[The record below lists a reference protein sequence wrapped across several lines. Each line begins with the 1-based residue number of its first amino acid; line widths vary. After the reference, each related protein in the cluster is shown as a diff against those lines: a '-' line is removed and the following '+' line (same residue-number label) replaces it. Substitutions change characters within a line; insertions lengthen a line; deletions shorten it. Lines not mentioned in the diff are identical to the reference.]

1 MVEQRL
7 VEAGRARDRQRG
19 ERRAIE
25 RGKLQQLVA
34 RQPAGALLLEPGEQ
48 RVEGDPVGLALG
60 AEAFG
65 RKGRRRG
72 RSEEHTSELTTLMS
86 HSYAVFCLKKKNTRT
101 IRSVQ
106 HE

>member
-1 MVEQRL
+1 MRISDWSSYVCSSDLRL

-72 RSEEHTSELTTLMS
+72 AGAAGGGGKIGRAH
-86 HSYAVFCLKKKNTRT
+86 V
-101 IRSVQ
+101 
-106 HE
+106 